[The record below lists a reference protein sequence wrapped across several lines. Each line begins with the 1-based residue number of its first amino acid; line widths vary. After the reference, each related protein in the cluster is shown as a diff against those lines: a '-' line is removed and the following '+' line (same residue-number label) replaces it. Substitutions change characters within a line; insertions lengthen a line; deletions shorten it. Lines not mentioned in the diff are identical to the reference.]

1 MRTHPAGAGYDDDP
15 RRGWDRRR
23 GDVPDGAV
31 VVSSFCPR
39 LNSRFGS
46 LRRSENVLHG
56 LKLSL
61 CPSSGGCPTSCKFA
75 RHHANQPDIY
85 CCCVTSDWGVVTYDP
100 AGLTSEAAETLWSA
114 SGGGPAASGEAAATS
129 ERSER
134 KRRAVRWAVS
144 AEVCGAVGCG
154 RSDGLLSVA
163 TGDGRRVLCPEHA
176 RRWVQ

>member
-1 MRTHPAGAGYDDDP
+1 VRTHPAGAGYDDDP

-23 GDVPDGAV
+23 GDVPDWAV

-46 LRRSENVLHG
+46 LRRSENVSHG
-56 LKLSL
+56 LKRPL
-61 CPSSGGCPTSCKFA
+61 CPSS
-75 RHHANQPDIY
+75 RHLANWPNITPFG
-85 CCCVTSDWGVVTYDP
+85 VTLPHSAQLP
-100 AGLTSEAAETLWSA
+100 SKAAETLRSPN
-114 SGGGPAASGEAAATS
+114 GGVPAVRGEAAATS

-134 KRRAVRWAVS
+134 KRRAVRWAVG

-176 RRWVQ
+176 RRWAQ